1 MDDISIDRLILEIP
15 GLDAE
20 QGREL
25 ARRIGEQLAAADA
38 GPGDY
43 QTLSITLDPATPH
56 DRLATAVT
64 AALLRLI
71 G

>member
-15 GLDAE
+15 GLDAK
-20 QGREL
+20 QGGEL

-43 QTLSITLDPATPH
+43 QTLTITLDADTPH
-56 DRLATAVT
+56 DRLATAI
-64 AALLRLI
+64 AAAFLRQI